1 MDAALCQ
8 RAGTDIDSLNGIS
21 TIDPIIELKVLALF
35 AAPTHIRLQHYPQ
48 AAYDHIMSIDV
59 CEVCLAPPLK
69 CTGQLCSTFD
79 EEREVLLCRSCKP
92 APRGEPKTIKSVAV
106 EKAVQLYAPAPTAS
120 FDY

>member
-1 MDAALCQ
+1 MYL
-8 RAGTDIDSLNGIS
+8 
-21 TIDPIIELKVLALF
+21 
-35 AAPTHIRLQHYPQ
+35 Q

-79 EEREVLLCRSCKP
+79 ETSQSEVLLCRSCKP
-92 APRGEPKTIKSVAV
+92 APPGEPKTIKSAAV
-106 EKAVQLYAPAPTAS
+106 ESAVLATDPNAS